1 MVYLASLEDLTV
13 KVTGASSAGESS
25 AMVAIDA
32 SGQESGREWVR
43 EWIRILSSML
53 GSCRFRLPQKPND
66 LSKVY
71 DCEA

>member
-43 EWIRILSSML
+43 ECI
-53 GSCRFRLPQKPND
+53 
-66 LSKVY
+66 
-71 DCEA
+71 